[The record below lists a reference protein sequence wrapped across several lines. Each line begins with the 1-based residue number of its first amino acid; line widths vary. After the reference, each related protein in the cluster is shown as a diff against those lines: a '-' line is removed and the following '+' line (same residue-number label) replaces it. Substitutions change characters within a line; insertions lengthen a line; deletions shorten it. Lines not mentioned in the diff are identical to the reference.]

1 MHSTCSCGGFKS
13 PFHSL
18 SSVSVEHPSGE
29 CCNGPCPVALFP
41 GALII
46 FVVLENNALKTHSL
60 YYWPLAGVTLYAGDH
75 WVLMSWL
82 VT

>member
-1 MHSTCSCGGFKS
+1 
-13 PFHSL
+13 
-18 SSVSVEHPSGE
+18 
-29 CCNGPCPVALFP
+29 VALFP